1 MHDPVDQP
9 SDSESSDHPC
19 ANDERKSPERS
30 SANPMIRLD
39 HAPAIEPEPNV
50 DQAAHHSGQI
60 SPEHHDEPHLVTP
73 TMWR

>member
-1 MHDPVDQP
+1 
-9 SDSESSDHPC
+9 
-19 ANDERKSPERS
+19 
-30 SANPMIRLD
+30 MIRLD

-50 DQAAHHSGQI
+50 DQAEHHSGQI